1 MVAFSELEEDKKAKE
16 KTVVWPSTENAWIKD
31 FVWAKDVH
39 AIGDEKMD
47 VFNGPIIS
55 SWDDKALFT
64 PMKWRL
70 TEEEGEADITAVL
83 DALERAGLISEERAA
98 ESLLRRRAPRLGA
111 ARVLR
116 ELREQGTP
124 EALVEHAAAELRA
137 SEVARARTV
146 WQRKFGQPP
155 QSAAERARQLRFLAA
170 RGFSF
175 DTARRVIGSAAED
188 AEDAGWQP

>member
-1 MVAFSELEEDKKAKE
+1 MPPGSPPPSLKARALRLLAARE
-16 KTVVWPSTENAWIKD
+16 YTRAQL
-31 FVWAKDVH
+31 H
-39 AIGDEKMD
+39 ARL
-47 VFNGPIIS
+47 
-55 SWDDKALFT
+55 AR
-64 PMKWRL
+64 RL
-70 TEEEGEADITAVL
+70 TEEEGEADITAAL

-137 SEVARARTV
+137 SEVARARAV